1 MSPLTANGVWRVGVG
16 LGVHVVDR
24 VEEAAADVANHSGG
38 GVGHALYEDD
48 REYTEM
54 MLDVLLHVQ
63 SMYHAGISTAPRAF
77 FVDRLHSA
85 MRFST
90 CILWKEIFLT
100 LSALGI

>member
-24 VEEAAADVANHSGG
+24 VEEAAADVSDHGGG
-38 GVGHALYEDD
+38 GVGHALYGDD
-48 REYTEM
+48 IEYTEM
-54 MLDVLLHVQ
+54 ILDILLHVQ
-63 SMYHAGISTAPRAF
+63 SAGISTVRAF